1 MKSERLLLLIGLV
14 GALLPSSH
22 AAEIVLPIV
31 KIKEIKQVNDY
42 LSQQQQAIIPIAAF
56 AASGDMDKLNQA
68 FADGLELGLSI
79 NQIKAILVQ
88 TYAYAGFPRSLNAL
102 TAFMQLLEQRK
113 AKGIID
119 VEGNDSQALP
129 QDYQAKVQGTENQ
142 TQLVGR
148 PVQGPLFEFA
158 PEIDE
163 YLKAHLF
170 GDIFSRDV
178 LSWQD
183 REIATLGMLISMQG
197 VDNQLQSHLGIA
209 QNQGVTAHHL
219 EQIENI
225 LTEKVNPEI
234 GQRFKKANVI
244 FQDQSR

>member
-1 MKSERLLLLIGLV
+1 MEDS
-14 GALLPSSH
+14 
-22 AAEIVLPIV
+22 
-31 KIKEIKQVNDY
+31 
-42 LSQQQQAIIPIAAF
+42 LSQQQEAIIPIAAF
-56 AASGDMDKLNQA
+56 AASGDMDNLNQA
-68 FADGLELGLSI
+68 LVHGLEQGLTI

-88 TYAYAGFPRSLNAL
+88 SYAYVGFPRSLNAL
-102 TAFMQLLEQRK
+102 TIFMHLLEQRK

-119 VEGNDSQALP
+119 AEGRNSQALP

-148 PVQGPLFEFA
+148 SVQGPLFEFA

-197 VDNQLQSHLGIA
+197 VDSQLQSHLGIA
-209 QNQGVTAHHL
+209 RNQGVTARHL
-219 EQIENI
+219 EQIERI